1 MDRSR
6 LSDHRRVD
14 RGVAGSEIHP
24 TGAGHVGASGCGR
37 PRLSAAPGGRCI
49 DRSVDTGHLAGL
61 DALVVTDP
69 EFHSGFGPRADQS
82 IAHELLGYLA
92 AQLGRSPEL
101 YRDYSRRPQTRTDH
115 PLKLAALRGL
125 RVPARD
131 DVPMMV
137 ELAVRGSRI

>member
-1 MDRSR
+1 M
-6 LSDHRRVD
+6 
-14 RGVAGSEIHP
+14 
-24 TGAGHVGASGCGR
+24 
-37 PRLSAAPGGRCI
+37 
-49 DRSVDTGHLAGL
+49 
-61 DALVVTDP
+61 VVNDP
-69 EFHSGFGPRADQS
+69 EFHPGFGRRADQS

-115 PLKLAALRGL
+115 PLELAALRGL